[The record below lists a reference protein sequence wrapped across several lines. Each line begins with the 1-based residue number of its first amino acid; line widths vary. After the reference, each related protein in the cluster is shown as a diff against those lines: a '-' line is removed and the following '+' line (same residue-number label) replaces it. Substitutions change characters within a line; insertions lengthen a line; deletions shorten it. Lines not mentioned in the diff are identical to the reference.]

1 MGFIGEE
8 RKAHQESIMSK
19 SEFRL
24 DNGLSFLMIAVMAVF
39 VVLAN
44 VDALRTDV
52 PAVLEAAA
60 GASAPAV
67 QVADTAA
74 AESAIPLPH

>member
-1 MGFIGEE
+1 
-8 RKAHQESIMSK
+8 MSK
-19 SEFRL
+19 SETRL
-24 DNGLSFLMIAVMAVF
+24 DNAFSFLMIAVMAVF